1 MANTRKY
8 LKRSNSKF
16 RKMRG
21 GSPASDRVMEI
32 LNDDVATR
40 DYVVSPRIRTKSP
53 FGNTNTYKLSGG
65 AHCNSAPK
73 ATSQSG
79 GAHCNSAP
87 KVTSQSGGAH
97 CNSAPKA
104 TSQSGGRRS
113 NSKRNKAKRSKAKRS
128 KAKRSN
134 VRRSNSKRSNAKRSN
149 VRRSNKK
156 QRGGYG
162 SDWISSQYSLSLSP
176 QTHRRSCQFSR
187 TRGPTRDELLNPPN
201 RGLAGSG
208 N

>member
-65 AHCNSAPK
+65 AHCNCAPK

-79 GAHCNSAP
+79 GAHCNSA
-87 KVTSQSGGAH
+87 T
-97 CNSAPKA
+97 KA

-113 NSKRNKAKRSKAKRS
+113 NARRSNAKRSNAKRS

-134 VRRSNSKRSNAKRSN
+134 VRRSNSKRSNARRSN
-149 VRRSNKK
+149 ARRSNARRSNKK